1 MKSCQKCFIF
11 GDFNYHLAKTVTNSH
26 VSDVTE
32 IMLNHC
38 FNSLINKPTRISQES
53 AAVLDHILFFI
64 SMFILLTRRKAMEA
78 LYIV

>member
-11 GDFNYHLAKTVTNSH
+11 GDFNYDLAKTVTNSH

-38 FNSLINKPTRISQES
+38 ALINKPTRISQES